1 MKAHIRPEK
10 EVFLLYKLGEDT
22 EKGKKLRQTLSE
34 MGIEA
39 VTIRDEMISES
50 VGFCAKMDGF
60 TSCGK
65 PYDGEPMPYEMMVMK
80 VGSRAR
86 LNEIL
91 NKLTKEPTLRVE
103 RKAVITPTNRDWP
116 FYQLYEQVC
125 KEHEMM
131 TKRSQ

>member
-10 EVFLLYKLGEDT
+10 EVFLLYKLEEER
-22 EKGKKLRQTLSE
+22 EKGKKLRQMLSD
-34 MGIEA
+34 MNIET
-39 VTIRDEMISES
+39 VTITDEMISES

-60 TSCGK
+60 VSCGK
-65 PYDGEPMPYEMMVMK
+65 TYDGEPMPYEMMVMK

-91 NKLTKEPTLRVE
+91 NTLAKDPTLRVE

-131 TKRSQ
+131 TKKG

>member
-34 MGIEA
+34 MNIET
-39 VTIRDEMISES
+39 VTIYDEMISES

-60 TSCGK
+60 ASCGQ
-65 PYDGEPMPYEMMVMK
+65 PYDGEPLPYEMMVMK
-80 VGSRAR
+80 VASRAR

-91 NKLTKEPTLRVE
+91 NRLSKEPNLRVE

-116 FYQLYEQVC
+116 FHQLYEEVC

-131 TKRSQ
+131 TKKD